1 MKKRKITWTIVIIIF
16 LVLFNIPNFILRDLF
31 ILFFEGKF
39 IETGT
44 DTCYITKD
52 RRFPTQ
58 SFTIWKDYNSSNYRY
73 YAAYRKAYPKADTT
87 LYRINPLLLYRFWRW
102 AEYLISP
109 HWKQPYMEM
118 SYKEWDK
125 IMKQMWD
132 SKDKYGNPFPKD
144 TVSLQK

>member
-1 MKKRKITWTIVIIIF
+1 MKRKPIFWIIGSSLIIISS
-16 LVLFNIPNFILRDLF
+16 NIFTSCSNIM

-52 RRFPTQ
+52 RKFPTQ

-73 YAAYRKAYPKADTT
+73 YAAYRKAYPQADTA
-87 LYRINPLLLYRFWRW
+87 LYRIHPIRLYRFWRW
-102 AEYLISP
+102 GEYLVHP
-109 HWKQPYMEM
+109 YWHQLYMEI

-125 IMKQMWD
+125 IMMQMWG

-144 TVSLQK
+144 IVSLQK